1 MKGEDLPRGVREFPG
16 LSSFP
21 PGLSHTCPRY
31 SQQPSQSP
39 CTLPI
44 LKLLGPQPLPPQNP
58 DRGLP
63 SPISISSPS
72 PTPPTPPC
80 IQLSEAPLMPAS
92 TPMEAPSRSQREKD
106 RDMVS
111 LQSNRQLLAPE
122 DREEMGFSSQGPAH
136 TVSDWPKIATEF
148 W

>member
-72 PTPPTPPC
+72 PTPPTPVH
-80 IQLSEAPLMPAS
+80 PAVRS
-92 TPMEAPSRSQREKD
+92 TPNASFYPHGS
-106 RDMVS
+106 
-111 LQSNRQLLAPE
+111 P
-122 DREEMGFSSQGPAH
+122 
-136 TVSDWPKIATEF
+136 I
-148 W
+148 